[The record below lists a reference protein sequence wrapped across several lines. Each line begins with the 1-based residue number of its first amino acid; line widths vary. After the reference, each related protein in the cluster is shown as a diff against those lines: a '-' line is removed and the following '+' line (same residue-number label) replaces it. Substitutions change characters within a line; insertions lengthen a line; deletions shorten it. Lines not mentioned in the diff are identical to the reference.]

1 MAVARITLHNS
12 CDVGYNNRNYDTL
25 VVQLLLRLNY
35 MLDSRDY
42 YKILEVSRK
51 ATHEEIKKAYRRLAR
66 EYHPDLHPNN
76 PAAQERFKEIRE
88 AYEVLSD
95 SVQRSQYDQGFD
107 PKSFSE
113 HKEAMRPQDYYVR
126 AASKA
131 LIKDYQGALEDY
143 NQAIAL
149 NPQFAEA
156 YLKRGAIRYKLGDDR
171 GVLKDCN
178 AALSINPDLAPA
190 YYYQGRARYR
200 LGYTQAAIDAYTQA
214 IVKEPDRAE
223 AYYYRGLA
231 NEDVQE
237 IALAVEDLHKASE
250 LFSEQGDRTGY
261 RLAQDTLK
269 AIVKTRG
276 KLKKSSRK
284 NPVASVSTLL
294 SNTWETFQSFAL
306 NPGGGL
312 LPAFA
317 RLDKREAIAVGI
329 VFAGIANLC
338 FIAWAYI
345 GWRDLFEPSILNLI
359 TVGVVPFV
367 TLTALSAIARLITR
381 RPGSLAGDIFLAGAS
396 LIPVGVLLLARSV
409 STLLTSSVPT
419 HSLSNTMLVL
429 TVFVGCYTI
438 VTLYSGC
445 TQISNLSERAAALM
459 VPIVLLAS
467 GWFSYVAFAMLFRMF
482 N

>member
-1 MAVARITLHNS
+1 M
-12 CDVGYNNRNYDTL
+12 
-25 VVQLLLRLNY
+25 Q
-35 MLDSRDY
+35 DSRNY

-51 ATHEEIKKAYRRLAR
+51 ATLEEIKKAYRRLAR

-76 PAAQERFKEIRE
+76 LAAQERFKEICE

-113 HKEAMRPQDYYVR
+113 QKEGMRPQDYYVR

-143 NQAIAL
+143 NQAVEL

-156 YLKRGAIRYKLGDDR
+156 YLKRGAIRYKMGDDR

-178 AALSINPDLAPA
+178 AALSINPDLALA

-200 LGYTQAAIDAYTQA
+200 LGYTQAAIEAYTQA
-214 IVKEPDRAE
+214 IAKEPDRAE

-231 NEDVQE
+231 HEDVQE
-237 IALAVEDLHKASE
+237 ITLAVEDWHKASE
-250 LFSEQGDRTGY
+250 LFSEQGDRAGY

-269 AIVKTRG
+269 AIVKSQG
-276 KLKKSSRK
+276 KLKKSSSK
-284 NPVASVSTLL
+284 NPVASARTLL

-329 VFAGIANLC
+329 LFAGIFNLC
-338 FIAWAYI
+338 LLGGAYV
-345 GWRDLFEPSILNLI
+345 GWQDIFAVSTLKLAA
-359 TVGVVPFV
+359 VGVIPFV
-367 TLTALSAIARLITR
+367 TLACLSAIARLVTR
-381 RPGSLAGDIFLAGAS
+381 RPGSLAGDIFLSGAA
-396 LIPVGVLLLARSV
+396 LIPVGFLMLASSI
-409 STLLTSSVPT
+409 STRLP
-419 HSLSNTMLVL
+419 SNTMLVL
-429 TVFVGCYTI
+429 TVFVSCYTI
-438 VTLYSGC
+438 VTLYSGY
-445 TQISNLSERAAALM
+445 TQISNLSERVAVLL
-459 VPIVLLAS
+459 VPLVLLAS
-467 GWFSYVAFAMLFRMF
+467 SWFSYITFAMLFQI
-482 N
+482 

>member
-1 MAVARITLHNS
+1 MP
-12 CDVGYNNRNYDTL
+12 
-25 VVQLLLRLNY
+25 
-35 MLDSRDY
+35 DSRDY

-76 PAAQERFKEIRE
+76 PAAQERFKEICE

-107 PKSFSE
+107 PKSFWE
-113 HKEAMRPQDYYVR
+113 QREGMRPQDYYVR

-131 LIKDYQGALEDY
+131 LAKDYQGALEDY
-143 NQAIAL
+143 NQAVAL

-156 YLKRGAIRYKLGDDR
+156 YLKRGAIRYRLGDDR

-214 IVKEPDRAE
+214 IAKEPDRAD

-269 AIVKTRG
+269 AIVKTQG

-284 NPVASVSTLL
+284 NPIASAGTLL
-294 SNTWETFQSFAL
+294 NNTWETFQSFAL

-329 VFAGIANLC
+329 VFAGIFNLC
-338 FIAWAYI
+338 LVGGAYI
-345 GWRDLFEPSILNLI
+345 GWQDLLAVPILKL
-359 TVGVVPFV
+359 VVIGTIPFV
-367 TLTALSAIARLITR
+367 TCVCLSAIARLATH
-381 RPGSLAGDIFLAGAS
+381 RPGSLAGDVFLSGAA
-396 LIPVGVLLLARSV
+396 LIPMGFLILASGF
-409 STLLTSSVPT
+409 STRFP
-419 HSLSNTMLVL
+419 SNTMFIF
-429 TVFVGCYTI
+429 TVFAACYTI
-438 VTLYSGC
+438 LTLYSGC
-445 TQISNLSERAAALM
+445 TQISNLSERAAALV
-459 VPIVLLAS
+459 VPLMLLAS
-467 GWFSYVAFAMLFRMF
+467 GWFSFVAFFLSMNSSELLR
-482 N
+482 